1 MTLAPLLLTG
11 GPAAGKSSTALALAA
26 TTVRTAFIDVDD
38 IRQLVKNGGAAPWD
52 GPEGTAQQQLG
63 VRNAANLATNFLAAG
78 INVTIADVVNSTTL
92 ALYRELLPSLRV
104 IRLALGLEEA
114 RRRATQRPVFLTDVE
129 FDELHHQQAASLKVD
144 HELPVAGFPRGAG
157 RSGACLL
164 YTSPIPRELSTS
176 RMPASA

>member
-104 IRLALGLEEA
+104 IRLALVWKKPA
-114 RRRATQRPVFLTDVE
+114 VATQRPVFLTDVE

-144 HELPVAGFPRGAG
+144 HELPVAGL
-157 RSGACLL
+157 S
-164 YTSPIPRELSTS
+164 REAQVEAARRLWI
-176 RMPASA
+176 A